1 MSHPKN
7 RPNVIL
13 VDDGELSDVRRLL
26 DSLGVEYRE
35 SASLSAVGQSSGCEL
50 LISSARHA
58 LAAPVG
64 SGDALPVGFH
74 VVVYD
79 AISDG
84 LRRLLSRSGCDV
96 AVGRPVHPA
105 VMRLIVAHAFY
116 VGPERRASGR
126 AAMSAPVRLVGPAGT
141 SVATLIQLSEGGCGL
156 IAGAPAAV
164 GDSLTVVLPPEMT
177 GTGPLALPG
186 SVMEVADAESDEGF
200 GLGLIFEAVDP
211 KVEQV
216 LEAVMQR
223 HSLGF
228 THSRRGSGSES
239 PANPGS
245 GEGFGADERRG
256 PRKLFAGRVVAAGR
270 SDSCV
275 MIGRDLSVG
284 GMRVRP
290 MQGLQ
295 LGDEFKL
302 ALYDDGD
309 AEAMVVA
316 AVVVR
321 DEGWNGLVLQFQPM
335 LSATRRRLEELVESL
350 PATRP
355 EEGVRSRASGVVVS
369 EILEAG

>member
-35 SASLSAVGQSSGCEL
+35 SASLSAIGQSSGCEL

-64 SGDALPVGFH
+64 SSDALSVGFH

-105 VMRLIVAHAFY
+105 VMRLIVAHASY

-156 IAGAPAAV
+156 IAATSAAV

-186 SVMEVADAESDEGF
+186 RVMEVADAESGEGF
-200 GLGLIFEAVDP
+200 GLAVVFEAVDP
-211 KVEQV
+211 KVEQI
-216 LEAVMQR
+216 LEAVMQG

-228 THSRRGSGSES
+228 THSRRGPGLELST
-239 PANPGS
+239 NPGS
-245 GEGFGADERRG
+245 VEGSGPVERRG

-309 AEAMVVA
+309 AAAMVVA

-335 LSATRRRLEELVESL
+335 PSATRRRLEQLVESL
-350 PATRP
+350 PATLP

>member
-1 MSHPKN
+1 MSDPQTRPK
-7 RPNVIL
+7 VIL

-26 DSLGVEYRE
+26 DSLEVEYGE
-35 SASLSAVGQSSGCEL
+35 APSLSSVGRSSGCKL

-58 LAAPVG
+58 LAAPVD
-64 SGDALPVGFH
+64 SGDSLPCGFH

-116 VGPERRASGR
+116 AGPERRGSGR
-126 AAMSAPVRLVGPAGT
+126 AAMSAPVRLIGPAGT

-156 IAGAPAAV
+156 ISAAPAAV
-164 GDSLTVVLPPEMT
+164 GDSLTVVLPPELT
-177 GTGPLALPG
+177 GTGPLPLPG
-186 SVMEVADAESDEGF
+186 SVRGVAEAEPGEGSS
-200 GLGLIFEAVDP
+200 LALVFEAVDP

-216 LEAVMQR
+216 LAAVMQR

-228 THSRRGSGSES
+228 TQSRRDTALESLTNPRVGEGSGV
-239 PANPGS
+239 
-245 GEGFGADERRG
+245 DERGG

-290 MQGLQ
+290 IDGLQ
-295 LGDEFKL
+295 VGDEFNL

-309 AEAMVVA
+309 AAAMVVS
-316 AVVVR
+316 AVVIR
-321 DEGWNGLVLQFQPM
+321 DEGWDGLVLRFQQMSP
-335 LSATRRRLEELVESL
+335 AIRQRLERLVGSL
-350 PATRP
+350 PVTLPDAGAP
-355 EEGVRSRASGVVVS
+355 SRMAGVVVS
-369 EILEAG
+369 EILETG